1 MQLCLIKP
9 LSAKHSV
16 TPCLHSH
23 PLAVY
28 IVRRKLSVA
37 KHKLFETM
45 SNDYKY
51 SSWREGKKKKKNR
64 AMDATFPERLLMR
77 TISAFGDEEQQAVAF
92 LEVKSRK

>member
-1 MQLCLIKP
+1 
-9 LSAKHSV
+9 
-16 TPCLHSH
+16 
-23 PLAVY
+23 
-28 IVRRKLSVA
+28 
-37 KHKLFETM
+37 M

-51 SSWREGKKKKKNR
+51 SSWREGKKKKNNR